1 MTKQVSPAYHLSF
14 ADEVDFGMRST
25 KCPLDVRTELAE
37 AAHALQQAGIPVP
50 QSVHV
55 AQDKL
60 LNEALDESDA
70 LANRGVEEARGVTAC
85 LQASFNFALT
95 SLGSV
100 EEVLERL
107 DQRHHAYVSTKQRL
121 DQSRRGGLT
130 DNHVSKSVRRVTRR
144 SAVTL
149 DRCSREAELLRLS
162 ADISELP
169 WYQRKRR
176 GASNHSGQVSAEAFA
191 ELRIE
196 IPPTPTSK
204 PSHKERLSVGVSK
217 TG

>member
-60 LNEALDESDA
+60 LNEALDDA
-70 LANRGVEEARGVTAC
+70 DTLANRGVEEARGVTAC
-85 LQASFNFALT
+85 VQASFNFALA
-95 SLGSV
+95 SLDSV
-100 EEVLERL
+100 EKVLERL
-107 DQRHHAYVSTKQRL
+107 DQRHHAYISTKQRL
-121 DQSRRGGLT
+121 DQSRKGGLS
-130 DNHVSKSVRRVTRR
+130 DKHVSRNVRRVTRR
-144 SAVTL
+144 SAVML
-149 DRCSREAELLRLS
+149 DRCSKEAELLRLS

-169 WYQRKRR
+169 WYHRKRH
-176 GASNHSGQVSAEAFA
+176 GISKHSGHVS
-191 ELRIE
+191 
-196 IPPTPTSK
+196 
-204 PSHKERLSVGVSK
+204 
-217 TG
+217 